1 MLIVDRQKK
10 LLDIIKL
17 KQSASLDA
25 LAEEL
30 AVSSS
35 TVRRDIDA
43 LQTQGLVETTRGG
56 VIYRG
61 RGTSSLALDQRMAEQ
76 VQAKTAIGRAAAALI
91 EPGMTVLFDG
101 GSTIR
106 YTLEQVLVRPLQ
118 VVTNSLT
125 VAAHFANDEQVELL
139 LLGGAL
145 YPRSGVLVGP
155 ITTQALADIHADLLL
170 FSVAG
175 IFETEVFNSNLAM
188 AEIEKLAIKQAA
200 RRVLLADSTK
210 FGRKSLARVCGV
222 EDLDL
227 IISDDNLGQ
236 AWQLRL
242 ADRLKIA
249 PPAP

>member
-1 MLIVDRQKK
+1 MLIVDRQKR
-10 LLDIIKL
+10 LLDIIRQ

-25 LAEEL
+25 LADEL

-35 TVRRDIDA
+35 TVRRDIDT
-43 LQTQGLVETTRGG
+43 LQSQGLVETTRGG

-61 RGTSSLALDQRMAEQ
+61 RGASSLALDQRMAEQ
-76 VQAKTAIGRAAAALI
+76 VQAKIAIGRAAAALV

-106 YTLEQVLVRPLQ
+106 YALEQIHVRPLQ

-125 VAAHFANDEQVELL
+125 VAAYFANDEQVELL
-139 LLGGAL
+139 VLGGAL

-155 ITTQALADIHADLLL
+155 IAAKALADIHADLFL

-175 IFETEVFNSNLAM
+175 VFGTDIFNSNLAM
-188 AEIEKLAIKQAA
+188 AEFERLAIRQTA
-200 RRVLLADSTK
+200 RRVLLVDATK
-210 FGRKSLARVCGV
+210 FGRKSLARVCSV

-227 IISDDNLGQ
+227 VISDADLG
-236 AWQLRL
+236 AGWQNALS
-242 ADRLKIA
+242 DRIKIA
-249 PPAP
+249 ASTD